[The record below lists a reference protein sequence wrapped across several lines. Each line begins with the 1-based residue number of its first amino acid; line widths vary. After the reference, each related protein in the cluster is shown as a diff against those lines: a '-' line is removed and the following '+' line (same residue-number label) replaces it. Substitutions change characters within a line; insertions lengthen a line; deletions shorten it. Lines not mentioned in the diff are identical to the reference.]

1 MKYTMFDS
9 EGRSWEMETL
19 PRSVTPNFIGMTE
32 EEKQKMR
39 KEYDTQRTRSY
50 TQRTRS
56 LRQRKDVPS
65 DGVSNGPIDC
75 GVDSD

>member
-1 MKYTMFDS
+1 MKYIMFDS

-39 KEYDTQRTRSY
+39 KEYDTRRTGDF
-50 TQRTRS
+50 
-56 LRQRKDVPS
+56 RQRKNVPS
-65 DGVSNGPIDC
+65 DGVSDGPIDS
-75 GVDSD
+75 GFDSQ

>member
-39 KEYDTQRTRSY
+39 KETEVLD
-50 TQRTRS
+50 
-56 LRQRKDVPS
+56 LL
-65 DGVSNGPIDC
+65 GVYELVRETNKEERY
-75 GVDSD
+75 

>member
-39 KEYDTQRTRSY
+39 KEYDTQRTRS
-50 TQRTRS
+50 

-65 DGVSNGPIDC
+65 DGVSNGQIDC

>member
-39 KEYDTQRTRSY
+39 KEYDTQRTRS
-50 TQRTRS
+50 

-65 DGVSNGPIDC
+65 DGGSNGPIDC